1 MYFGVPWAAARVGGK
16 MLQSAC
22 HALPCRPFCRDC
34 TLVDSIPPL
43 DAQALASALPARMR
57 SRLHVRE
64 AVDSTQQALLDDAAA
79 WPDRAVV
86 VTDRQ
91 SAGRGRRGRAWQS
104 PPGASLA
111 LSMLARSGEGVRWA
125 PGVSLALGVA
135 AAEALHR
142 VGASA
147 VRLKWPNDLVAD
159 GRKLGGILVETWPGG
174 VVAGVGINLA
184 LPVAVREAIG
194 QPCTDLAELGAGATR
209 EALAAALIVAWDEA
223 FDMFAAQGPAAFLPR
238 WRALDALAHRP
249 VRVLSGERIIEGVAC
264 GIDVQG
270 RLLVETAGQR
280 QAFSSAE
287 VSVRP
292 A

>member
-1 MYFGVPWAAARVGGK
+1 MSPLSGAIPLLA
-16 MLQSAC
+16 
-22 HALPCRPFCRDC
+22 
-34 TLVDSIPPL
+34 DSIPPL
-43 DAQALASALPARMR
+43 DAHALAAALPARLR
-57 SRLHVRE
+57 ARLHVRE
-64 AVDSTQQALLDDAAA
+64 AVASTQQVLLDDAAG
-79 WPDRAVV
+79 WPDRSIV

-91 SAGRGRRGRAWQS
+91 SAGRGRRGRGWQS

-111 LSMLARSGEGVRWA
+111 LSMLARHGQGARWA

-142 VGASA
+142 VGSTV

-159 GRKLGGILVETWPGG
+159 GRKLGGILVETCSGG

-184 LPVAVREAIG
+184 LPAAVHEAIG
-194 QPCTDLAELGAGATR
+194 QPCTDLAELGVDAMR

-223 FDMFAAQGPAAFLPR
+223 FDAFLAHGLAPFLPR
-238 WRALDALAHRP
+238 WQALDALAHRP
-249 VRVLSGERIIEGVAC
+249 VRVLSGEQAIEGIAC
-264 GIDVQG
+264 GIDAQG
-270 RLLVETAGQR
+270 RLLVETDGRR